1 MRKKNK
7 SWVGLAALAVIV
19 GSTACAAQDQLLSL
33 ADCYRL
39 AEQNQPDLA
48 TAEDQVRVAEAH
60 LKERRSP
67 YFPHL
72 SFGATHNQQTYNYAP
87 GLGISPTTAGLQFN
101 GEHWSNSPYYYTGVN
116 FSQNI
121 YDFGLTR

>member
-1 MRKKNK
+1 MHRGQPSAATLVAASFVTTILMRKTNYRQLL
-7 SWVGLAALAVIV
+7 GALAMLAVAV
-19 GSTACAAQDQLLSL
+19 ASPLAAQDKALSL

-48 TAEDQVRVAEAH
+48 TAEADVQVAEAH

-72 SFGATHNQQTYNYAP
+72 SFGASHNQQTYN
-87 GLGISPTTAGLQFN
+87 
-101 GEHWSNSPYYYTGVN
+101 V
-116 FSQNI
+116 
-121 YDFGLTR
+121 